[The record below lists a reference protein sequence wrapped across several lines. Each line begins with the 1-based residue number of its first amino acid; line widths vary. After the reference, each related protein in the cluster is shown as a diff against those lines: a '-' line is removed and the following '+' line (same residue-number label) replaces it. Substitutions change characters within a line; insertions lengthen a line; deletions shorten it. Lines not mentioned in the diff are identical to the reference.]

1 MEEVTEKEFILDDEM
16 INKIVNKVWV
26 SNDEVLNKL
35 LAKLENIYNKRRT
48 KQRMETRKNTVM
60 ALKGINFKYIKQVE
74 ESIDYKDIYVLFK
87 DGKLFKNRKYIDNN
101 VDRLIHLIASDVYKV
116 TKNKQIIPL
125 EKRRENWTKFNE
137 YVYNEGKPYKKILID
152 GENIFALTEQ
162 GRVINTQS
170 MFTEV
175 GIVAENFINVE
186 DILYVARKDCNNSL
200 EPYIVKNN
208 KKMPLYIR

>member
-16 INKIVNKVWV
+16 INKIVDKVWV
-26 SNDEVLNKL
+26 SDDEVLNKL
-35 LAKLENIYNKRRT
+35 LPELENIYNKRRT
-48 KQRMETRKNTVM
+48 KQRMEIRKNTVM

-74 ESIDYKDIYVLFK
+74 ESRDYKDIYVLFK

-101 VDRLIHLIASDVYKV
+101 VDRLIHLIASDIYKV
-116 TKNKQIIPL
+116 TKEKQIIPL

-137 YVYNEGKPYKKILID
+137 YVYNEGNPYKKILID

-170 MFTEV
+170 MFAEV

-186 DILYVARKDCNNSL
+186 DILYVKQQEESNAL
-200 EPYIVKNN
+200 QPYIVKNN

>member
-16 INKIVNKVWV
+16 INKIVDKVWV
-26 SNDEVLNKL
+26 SDDEVLNKL
-35 LAKLENIYNKRRT
+35 LPELENIYNKRRT
-48 KQRMETRKNTVM
+48 KQRMEIRKNTVM

-74 ESIDYKDIYVLFK
+74 ESRDYKDIYVLFK

-101 VDRLIHLIASDVYKV
+101 VDRLIHLIASDIYKV
-116 TKNKQIIPL
+116 TKEKQIIPL

-137 YVYNEGKPYKKILID
+137 YVYNEGNPYKKILID

-170 MFTEV
+170 MFAEV

-186 DILYVARKDCNNSL
+186 DILYVKREEGYNAL